1 LGPGVAIGI
10 DCGTSGLR
18 AALVDE
24 ACRACAV
31 VPGPIIAADRT
42 QPEAWWRALCAAIT
56 RLGTA
61 STLDKVRAIA
71 VAGTS
76 GTLVAVDEDGM
87 PCGAASMYNAPAL
100 ARTVALIDYTA
111 PPDSAARGTSS
122 ALARAVIMQRRP
134 GTRRLLHEADWLA
147 GRLRGV
153 FDTTDE
159 NNALK
164 TGYDPI
170 ARRWPDW
177 LGIIGLEPRV
187 LPDVVPPGT
196 LLGEI
201 DPRVATIL
209 GLPRSVR
216 IVAGTTDGC
225 ASFLAAGADSIGDA
239 VTAFGSTLT
248 LKILCDRP
256 VFEPAFGIYSHRLG
270 DRWLAG
276 GASNTGGAVLLS
288 HFSAG
293 RIEALSARIDPAKPS
308 GLHYYPLPSPGE
320 RFPVNDPELP
330 PRITPRPRDDAA
342 FLHGLLEGIARIE
355 ALGYARLTECGAPTP
370 LAVRTVGGGA
380 RNRVATAIRARL
392 LGVDMLAAESEE
404 AAVGVARLALQHDLR
419 GMAQSHAVESLSGR
433 DFRAGR

>member
-1 LGPGVAIGI
+1 MGPGVAIGI

-24 ACRACAV
+24 SCCACAV
-31 VPGPIIAADRT
+31 APGPIIAAERT
-42 QPEAWWRALCAAIT
+42 QPEAWWRALVAAVT

-61 STLDKVRAIA
+61 SKLDRVRAIA

-76 GTLVAVDEDGM
+76 GTLVAVDADGV
-87 PCGAASMYNAPAL
+87 PCGPASMYNAPAL
-100 ARTVALIDYTA
+100 ARTVAMIDYAA
-111 PPDSAARGTSS
+111 PPESAARGTSS
-122 ALARAVIMQRRP
+122 ALARAIGMQRRP
-134 GTRRLLHEADWLA
+134 GTARLLHEADWLA

-170 ARRWPDW
+170 TRSWPDW
-177 LGIIGLEPRV
+177 IGIVGLESRV
-187 LPDVVPPGT
+187 LPEVVPPGT
-196 LLGEI
+196 MLGPI
-201 DPRVATIL
+201 DPRAAVSL
-209 GLPRSVR
+209 GLPRAVQV
-216 IVAGTTDGC
+216 VAGTTDGC
-225 ASFLAAGADSIGDA
+225 ASFLAAGAGGVGDA

-270 DRWLAG
+270 NQWLAG
-276 GASNTGGAVLLS
+276 GASNTGGAMLLS

-293 RIEALSARIDPAKPS
+293 RIEALSARIDPAKSS

-330 PRITPRPRDDAA
+330 PRITPRPRDDAE

-355 ALGYARLTECGAPTP
+355 ALGYARLAECGAPAP
-370 LAVRTVGGGA
+370 SAVRTVGGGA

-392 LGVDMLAAESEE
+392 LGVDMAMAESEE
-404 AAVGVARLALQHDLR
+404 AAVGAARLALGAVADQR
-419 GMAQSHAVESLSGR
+419 TPEGQSTTRMV
-433 DFRAGR
+433 